1 MTEVRSGCRVLL
13 ERSERLYKTE
23 KTLREVRG
31 VEIEGERVNKNNE
44 GGGSMYRMQ
53 GEQQQQQQEQRG
65 LKGGGAKETTKT
77 TKTKASKERD
87 RAYHREEVKDQRSR
101 G

>member
-31 VEIEGERVNKNNE
+31 VEIERERVNKNN
-44 GGGSMYRMQ
+44 GCGSMSRMQ
-53 GEQQQQQQEQRG
+53 GEQQQQQQDQRG
-65 LKGGGAKETTKT
+65 LKGGGAKETTTT
-77 TKTKASKERD
+77 TKTKAPIRLSPLFPRMLN
-87 RAYHREEVKDQRSR
+87 YY
-101 G
+101 